1 LLTIHAL
8 TGEIEPLSDYKDI
21 EIKRKLNGEYS
32 LSFLLPK
39 TNRNQK
45 EYDLVENESL
55 IEFDGQEFRVKESNE
70 DSSGSRAIK
79 EVFCEH
85 RMFDL
90 IDDFQYN
97 YLAAGEYS
105 LADVLNH
112 IFSGSSFT
120 YTLIG
125 NFSDAYYEEDIGGQN
140 RLALL
145 KEALNK
151 HGAEVE
157 PNNTHITIGSL
168 GYDSDFQFRY
178 QHNVRTIKKSV
189 DTNNL
194 TTILKGYCDKDKYGV
209 YRVEST
215 YRSPMA
221 DIYGE
226 RHGDPVEA
234 DDLVTK
240 EQLDQRLQE
249 VISDKPEVNYTV
261 DHIEL
266 KKQGLNSEIGL
277 GDNVFTIWEPLNIDL
292 ETRVI
297 GYVLYPLSPKS
308 NQYEFGT
315 FTNAN
320 GSDLMADFEDT
331 KKQLKSI
338 LNSNGKLKYKALEAA
353 VQQATVALQNSMTQ
367 LEYPEGQGIVARDPN
382 NPDNLVVLKSNGL
395 GISTDGGQTF
405 SEAITSSGFVLS
417 AGVIGK
423 LKAQNIETENL
434 TSNAVETVVNG
445 VKLSEVF
452 KDEYGG
458 LLQLYDENENI
469 NVKLGVE
476 SGAGDNKG
484 GTLVLYDDN
493 FSDPRVA
500 LGIDK
505 QLSAGVI
512 TLKNAVDNTKAAM
525 GADSNAGAYVGVL
538 DSTGTLVSY
547 LSQNSGYINGN
558 EIATVNNLVAK
569 FG

>member
-1 LLTIHAL
+1 MLTIHAL

-45 EYDLVENESL
+45 EYDLIENESL

-70 DSSGSRAIK
+70 NSAGSGAVK

-112 IFSGSSFT
+112 IFNGSSFT
-120 YTLIG
+120 YTLMG
-125 NFSDAYYEEDIGGQN
+125 NFPDAYYEEDIGGQN

-178 QHNVRTIKKSV
+178 KHNVRTIKKSV

-209 YRVEST
+209 YQVESS

-221 DIYGE
+221 DVYGE

-240 EQLDQRLQE
+240 AQLDQRLQE
-249 VISDKPEVNYTV
+249 VITDKPEVNYTV

-266 KKQGLNSEIGL
+266 EKQGLKSEIGL

-297 GYVLYPLSPKS
+297 GFVLYPLSPKS
-308 NQYEFGT
+308 NEYEFGT
-315 FTNAN
+315 FTQAN
-320 GSDLMADFEDT
+320 GTDLMADFEDT
-331 KKQLKSI
+331 KKRLNNI

-353 VQQATVALQNSMTQ
+353 VQQVTVALQNTMTQ

-382 NPDNLVVLKSNGL
+382 NPDNLVVLKSNGI
-395 GISTDGGQTF
+395 GISTDGGETF

-417 AGVIGK
+417 AGVIGQLQAENIDATNLHVDSANIDGT
-423 LKAQNIETENL
+423 LKASQIDTDGLVAEGLSVTYGDSSVHVPKATIGSDAVAFLEFKNGTKNAHLMLKDTEF
-434 TSNAVETVVNG
+434 
-445 VKLSEVF
+445 EVAF
-452 KDEYGG
+452 PDVMDF
-458 LLQLYDENENI
+458 Q
-469 NVKLGVE
+469 
-476 SGAGDNKG
+476 G
-484 GTLVLYDDN
+484 GTLTY
-493 FSDPRVA
+493 
-500 LGIDK
+500 K
-505 QLSAGVI
+505 
-512 TLKNAVDNTKAAM
+512 
-525 GADSNAGAYVGVL
+525 
-538 DSTGTLVSY
+538 
-547 LSQNSGYINGN
+547 GN
-558 EIATVNNLVAK
+558 EVATTNNLVAK
-569 FG
+569 YG